1 MRDSEQTAT
10 LREAEDV
17 AALHRLNTLCICAL
31 ARSDA
36 AWFSEYLSDDFFC
49 TLPDGRRVGKI
60 EYLRRIEDSHGT
72 RGVTFDE
79 IDVRPLGDVAVVQ
92 GVVHSASDDSSAS
105 DRYTHVWQ
113 LRNGR
118 WRAVVAH
125 ITRVVG
131 SCSATDSRRE
141 VSRL

>member
-17 AALHRLNTLCICAL
+17 AALHRLNALCICAL
-31 ARSDA
+31 ATSDA

-92 GVVHSASDDSSAS
+92 GVGAHRIRRLVRVGPLHPCLAIAQRPLAS
-105 DRYTHVWQ
+105 
-113 LRNGR
+113 GC
-118 WRAVVAH
+118 RAHHA
-125 ITRVVG
+125 
-131 SCSATDSRRE
+131 RR
-141 VSRL
+141 RLLIGH